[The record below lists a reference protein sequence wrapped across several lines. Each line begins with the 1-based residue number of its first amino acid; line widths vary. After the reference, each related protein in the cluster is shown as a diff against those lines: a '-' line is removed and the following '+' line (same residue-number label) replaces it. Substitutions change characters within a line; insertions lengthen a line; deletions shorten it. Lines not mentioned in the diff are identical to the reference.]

1 MRILGFPLQIR
12 PGFAVFLLL
21 IVVLN
26 GVPLGIWLAG
36 SVAFFTV
43 AHELGHALA
52 ARRTG
57 ATARISLDFLAGYA
71 SFTPVRRLTRRERAG
86 IALAGPLTQIL
97 LGVIAL
103 LVIGVNPFDS
113 ADFASEAHSL
123 AIWWAGPIIGL
134 FNLVPVMPLDGG
146 NVAAELIDLA
156 RPGRG
161 RDIMIRL
168 SVPITA
174 GALVGM
180 LIVPDLRPIATFAI
194 ILLVIQ
200 MQLLAAVTRPD
211 RPETAADMVRLL
223 ADAENQAW
231 TTGRPGLLPPG
242 RSLSPWW
249 SASTAISAGDRERAR
264 ETIMSDLQDES
275 GRPRTWWPPH
285 TATPDLLEPILDVLP
300 RPLPTPTREW
310 PAQSVTT
317 LVWALKR
324 VGRHHEGARFRRRG
338 VPNASVDDARDRRR
352 RVSGRRRPRR
362 CGRSMAHRRRPD
374 RGCRRHERNPSSP
387 GSPKRSG
394 VRTPA
399 GARRHPTSHDAPR
412 RHSADRL
419 IRSRRHVG
427 RKREHDPPPPT

>member
-285 TATPDLLEPILDVLP
+285 TATPDLLEPILDALP

-324 VGRHHEGARFRRRG
+324 VGRHHEGARFGAEVYRTHPSTMLAIDVAACLAAEG
-338 VPNASVDDARDRRR
+338 HDDAAAQWLTVAARTADADDTSETLLLLALRNDQEFERLRERDDIRRLTTLLAATR
-352 RVSGRRRPRR
+352 RT
-362 CGRSMAHRRRPD
+362 D
-374 RGCRRHERNPSSP
+374 
-387 GSPKRSG
+387 
-394 VRTPA
+394 
-399 GARRHPTSHDAPR
+399 
-412 RHSADRL
+412 
-419 IRSRRHVG
+419 
-427 RKREHDPPPPT
+427 

>member
-180 LIVPDLRPIATFAI
+180 FIVPDLRPIATFAI

-285 TATPDLLEPILDVLP
+285 TATPDLLEPILDALP
-300 RPLPTPTREW
+300 QPLPTPTRDW

-324 VGRHHEGARFRRRG
+324 VGRHHEGARFGAEVYRTHPSTMLAIDVAACLAAEG
-338 VPNASVDDARDRRR
+338 HDDAAAQWLTVAARTADADDTSETLLLLALRNDQEFERLRERDDIRRLTTLLAATR
-352 RVSGRRRPRR
+352 RT
-362 CGRSMAHRRRPD
+362 D
-374 RGCRRHERNPSSP
+374 
-387 GSPKRSG
+387 
-394 VRTPA
+394 
-399 GARRHPTSHDAPR
+399 
-412 RHSADRL
+412 
-419 IRSRRHVG
+419 
-427 RKREHDPPPPT
+427 

>member
-26 GVPLGIWLAG
+26 GVPLGVWLAG

-43 AHELGHALA
+43 AHELGHAIA

-71 SFTPVRRLTRRERAG
+71 SFTPVRRLTRAERAG
-86 IALAGPLTQIL
+86 IALAGPLTQIG
-97 LGVIAL
+97 LGLVAL

-113 ADFASEAHSL
+113 GEITAEAHSL
-123 AIWWAGPIIGL
+123 AIWWAGPIIGA

-146 NVAAELIDLA
+146 NVAAEVIDLV

-180 LIVPDLRPIATFAI
+180 LVVPDLRPIATFAV

-200 MQLLAAVTRPD
+200 MQLLSAVSRPD
-211 RPETAADMVRLL
+211 RPTTAADVVRMQ
-223 ADAENQAW
+223 ADAENDAW

-242 RSLSPWW
+242 RTMSPWW
-249 SASTAISAGDRERAR
+249 HAAVAVGAGDHDRAR
-264 ETIMSDLQDES
+264 HAILADLTDTS

-285 TATPDLLEPILDVLP
+285 AATPDLIEPVVDTLP
-300 RPLPTPTREW
+300 RPLPTPMREW
-310 PAQSVTT
+310 PEQSVTT
-317 LVWALKR
+317 LVWALKTS
-324 VGRHHEGARFRRRG
+324 GRHHDGAHFGAAAYRTHPSTLLAILVAACLAAEGF
-338 VPNASVDDARDRRR
+338 DDASAEWLTVAARASNADETSETLLLLALRNDDEFARL
-352 RVSGRRRPRR
+352 RPRDDI
-362 CGRSMAHRRRPD
+362 RRLTALLAAT
-374 RGCRRHERNPSSP
+374 RR
-387 GSPKRSG
+387 
-394 VRTPA
+394 
-399 GARRHPTSHDAPR
+399 
-412 RHSADRL
+412 AD
-419 IRSRRHVG
+419 
-427 RKREHDPPPPT
+427 

>member
-43 AHELGHALA
+43 IHELGHALA

-200 MQLLAAVTRPD
+200 IQLLAAVTRPD

-285 TATPDLLEPILDVLP
+285 TATPDLLEPIVDVLP
-300 RPLPTPTREW
+300 QPLPTPTREW

-324 VGRHHEGARFRRRG
+324 VGRHHEGARFGAEVYRTHPSTMLAIDVAACLAAEGHDEAAAQWLTVAARTADADDTSETLLLLALRNDQEFERLRERDDIRRLTTLL
-338 VPNASVDDARDRRR
+338 AATRRT
-352 RVSGRRRPRR
+352 
-362 CGRSMAHRRRPD
+362 D
-374 RGCRRHERNPSSP
+374 
-387 GSPKRSG
+387 
-394 VRTPA
+394 
-399 GARRHPTSHDAPR
+399 
-412 RHSADRL
+412 
-419 IRSRRHVG
+419 
-427 RKREHDPPPPT
+427 

>member
-285 TATPDLLEPILDVLP
+285 TATPDLLEQILDALP

-324 VGRHHEGARFRRRG
+324 VGRHHEGARFGAEVYRTHPSTMLAIDVAACLAAEG
-338 VPNASVDDARDRRR
+338 HDDAAAQWLTVAARTADADDTSETLLLLALRNDQEFERLRERDDIRRLTTLLAATR
-352 RVSGRRRPRR
+352 RT
-362 CGRSMAHRRRPD
+362 D
-374 RGCRRHERNPSSP
+374 
-387 GSPKRSG
+387 
-394 VRTPA
+394 
-399 GARRHPTSHDAPR
+399 
-412 RHSADRL
+412 
-419 IRSRRHVG
+419 
-427 RKREHDPPPPT
+427 

>member
-300 RPLPTPTREW
+300 QPLPTPTREW

-324 VGRHHEGARFRRRG
+324 VGRHHEGARFGAEVYRTHPSTMLAIDVAACLAAEG
-338 VPNASVDDARDRRR
+338 HDDAAAQWLTVAARTADADDTSETLLLLALRNDQEFERLRERDDIRRLTTLLAATR
-352 RVSGRRRPRR
+352 RT
-362 CGRSMAHRRRPD
+362 D
-374 RGCRRHERNPSSP
+374 
-387 GSPKRSG
+387 
-394 VRTPA
+394 
-399 GARRHPTSHDAPR
+399 
-412 RHSADRL
+412 
-419 IRSRRHVG
+419 
-427 RKREHDPPPPT
+427 

>member
-1 MRILGFPLQIR
+1 MRILGFPLEIR

-26 GVPLGIWLAG
+26 GVPLGVWLAG
-36 SVAFFTV
+36 SVAFFTI

-57 ATARISLDFLAGYA
+57 ASARISLDFLAGYA
-71 SFTPVRRLTRRERAG
+71 SFTPVRRLTRAERAG
-86 IALAGPLTQIL
+86 IALAGPLTQIGLGL
-97 LGVIAL
+97 LAL
-103 LVIGVNPFDS
+103 VVIGVNPLES
-113 ADFASEAHSL
+113 SDFAADAHSL

-168 SVPITA
+168 SVPLTA

-200 MQLLAAVTRPD
+200 MQLLAAVARPG
-211 RPETAADMVRLL
+211 RATTAAEVVRMH
-223 ADAENQAW
+223 ADAENDAW

-242 RSLSPWW
+242 RTLSPWW
-249 SASTAISAGDRERAR
+249 QASIAVAAGDHDRAR
-264 ETIMSDLQDES
+264 ALILSDLTDTS

-285 TATPDLLEPILDVLP
+285 AATPDLLAPIVDVLP
-300 RPLPTPTREW
+300 RPLPTPSRDW
-310 PAQSVTT
+310 PEQSVNTV
-317 LVWALKR
+317 VWALHK
-324 VGRHHEGARFRRRG
+324 VGRHHEGAHFGAAAYQCHPSTLLAIEVAGCLAADGHDDAAAQWLTVAARAANADESSETLLLLALRNDEEFARLRRRDDIRRLTTLL
-338 VPNASVDDARDRRR
+338 AATRTVD
-352 RVSGRRRPRR
+352 
-362 CGRSMAHRRRPD
+362 
-374 RGCRRHERNPSSP
+374 
-387 GSPKRSG
+387 
-394 VRTPA
+394 
-399 GARRHPTSHDAPR
+399 
-412 RHSADRL
+412 
-419 IRSRRHVG
+419 
-427 RKREHDPPPPT
+427 

>member
-1 MRILGFPLQIR
+1 MRILGFPLEIR
-12 PGFAVFLLL
+12 AGFLVFLAL

-26 GVPLGIWLAG
+26 GVPLGAWLAG

-71 SFTPVRRLTRRERAG
+71 SFTPVRRLTRAERAG
-86 IALAGPLTQIL
+86 IALAGPLTQIG

-103 LVIGVNPFDS
+103 LVIGVNPLDS
-113 ADFASEAHSL
+113 GDFTAEPHSL

-146 NVAAELIDLA
+146 NVAAEVVDLA

-180 LIVPDLRPIATFAI
+180 LIVPDLRPIALFAV

-200 MQLLAAVTRPD
+200 MQLLAATTRAD
-211 RPETAADMVRLL
+211 RPATAADVIRMLS
-223 ADAENQAW
+223 DAERDAW

-242 RSLSPWW
+242 RQMSPWW
-249 SASTAISAGDRERAR
+249 QASIAVGAGDRERAR
-264 ETIMSDLQDES
+264 QLVLSDLTDSS
-275 GRPRTWWPPH
+275 GRARNWWPPH
-285 TATPDLLEPILDVLP
+285 AATPDLLAPVVDLLP
-300 RPLPTPTREW
+300 RPLPTPSHDW
-310 PAQSVTT
+310 PEQSMNT
-317 LVWALKR
+317 LVWVLKKT
-324 VGRHHEGARFRRRG
+324 GHHAEGAHFG
-338 VPNASVDDARDRRR
+338 ASAYRSHPSTLLAIEIAACLAADGHDDAAAQWLTVAARTSDADESSETLLLLALRNDEEFARLRTRDDIRRLTTLLAATR
-352 RVSGRRRPRR
+352 RV
-362 CGRSMAHRRRPD
+362 
-374 RGCRRHERNPSSP
+374 E
-387 GSPKRSG
+387 
-394 VRTPA
+394 
-399 GARRHPTSHDAPR
+399 
-412 RHSADRL
+412 
-419 IRSRRHVG
+419 
-427 RKREHDPPPPT
+427 

>member
-1 MRILGFPLQIR
+1 MKILGFPLEIR
-12 PGFAVFLLL
+12 PGFLVFLGL

-26 GVPLGIWLAG
+26 GVPLGAWLAG

-71 SFTPVRRLTRRERAG
+71 SFTPVRRLNRAERAG
-86 IALAGPLTQIL
+86 IALAGPLTQIG
-97 LGVIAL
+97 LGVVAL

-113 ADFASEAHSL
+113 ADFAAEPHSL

-146 NVAAELIDLA
+146 NVAAEVIDLA
-156 RPGRG
+156 KPGRG

-180 LIVPDLRPIATFAI
+180 LIVPDLRPIAMFAV

-211 RPETAADMVRLL
+211 KPSTAADVIRMLT
-223 ADAENQAW
+223 DAEHDAW
-231 TTGRPGLLPPG
+231 LTGRPGLLPPG
-242 RSLSPWW
+242 RQLSPWW
-249 SASTAISAGDRERAR
+249 HASVAIAAGDRDRAR
-264 ETIMSDLQDES
+264 DLVLSDLTDRS

-285 TATPDLLEPILDVLP
+285 AATPDLIEPILDVLP
-300 RPLPTPTREW
+300 RPLPTPSAEW
-310 PAQSVTT
+310 PEQSLTT
-317 LVWALKR
+317 LVWALKKT
-324 VGRHHEGARFRRRG
+324 GRYAEGAHFGAAVYRLHPSTPIAIDVAACLAADGHEDVAAQWLTVATRTADADETSETMLLLAIRNDEEFARLRTRDDIRRLSTLL
-338 VPNASVDDARDRRR
+338 AA
-352 RVSGRRRPRR
+352 
-362 CGRSMAHRRRPD
+362 
-374 RGCRRHERNPSSP
+374 
-387 GSPKRSG
+387 
-394 VRTPA
+394 
-399 GARRHPTSHDAPR
+399 
-412 RHSADRL
+412 
-419 IRSRRHVG
+419 SRRI
-427 RKREHDPPPPT
+427 E